1 VQRSIS
7 IGTGGRR
14 WLAAGILAASTV
26 LFLMPTGPARAAS
39 TPEAQM
45 RQLINQERTERGKG
59 ALAMNDRM
67 AGIAERHSRDMAEAG
82 TIYHNGHLGSDL
94 RFADA
99 SGWGENV
106 GMGGSV
112 SRLHGLFMDSAPHR
126 KNVLNGTFDRLGVG
140 VVKRDGTTYVT
151 VVFVAN

>member
-7 IGTGGRR
+7 IRTGRRR
-14 WLAAGILAASTV
+14 WLAAGIMAASMT
-26 LFLMPTGPARAAS
+26 LFLLPTAPARAAS
-39 TPEAQM
+39 APEAQM
-45 RQLINQERTERGKG
+45 RHLINQERTERGKG
-59 ALAMNDRM
+59 ALATNERM
-67 AGIAERHSRDMAEAG
+67 ARIAERHSRDMAEAG
-82 TIYHNGHLGSDL
+82 TIYHNDHLGSDL
-94 RFADA
+94 HFADA

-112 SRLHGLFMDSAPHR
+112 SRLHGLFMDSSPHR
-126 KNVLNGTFDRLGVG
+126 KNILKGTFDRIGVG

>member
-1 VQRSIS
+1 M
-7 IGTGGRR
+7 
-14 WLAAGILAASTV
+14 AASMA
-26 LFLMPTGPARAAS
+26 LFLLPTAPARAAS

-45 RQLINQERTERGKG
+45 RRLINQERTERGKG
-59 ALAMNDRM
+59 ALATNERM
-67 AGIAERHSRDMAEAG
+67 AGIAERHSRDMAESG

-94 RFADA
+94 RYAHA

-112 SRLHGLFMDSAPHR
+112 SRLHGLFMDSSPHR
-126 KNVLNGTFDRLGVG
+126 KNILNGTFDRIGVG
-140 VVKRDGTTYVT
+140 VVKRDGTVYVT